1 MAAATT
7 TKKIKAPKERKTT
20 SSPKP
25 SHPTYFQM
33 IKEAILALREKAG
46 SSPYAIAKFV
56 EENHKSELPGN
67 FKKLLSVQLRNSL
80 NNGKL
85 FKVKASYKL
94 SDASKK
100 EKAPKSAVEKKP
112 KTPKVAAA
120 TKPAAK
126 KAEVVKKA
134 VKKVVKPA
142 KTAAKSTPVKRK
154 QLKSIKSPVTKKSK
168 KA

>member
-1 MAAATT
+1 MEASNELRS
-7 TKKIKAPKERKTT
+7 KKSL
-20 SSPKP
+20 SSRWKLE
-25 SHPTYFQM
+25 F
-33 IKEAILALREKAG
+33 ILALREKAG

-67 FKKLLSVQLRNSL
+67 FKKLLT
-80 NNGKL
+80 
-85 FKVKASYKL
+85 SYKL

-120 TKPAAK
+120 TKPKAVK
-126 KAEVVKKA
+126 KSEPVAKKA
-134 VKKVVKPA
+134 VKKVVKLA
-142 KTAAKSTPVKRK
+142 KKTAKSTPVKRK
-154 QLKSIKSPVTKKSK
+154 QLKSIKSPVTKKGK